1 MSTDEVIFKHP
12 PATDVQLGVAFP
24 NNFEVADQRNR
35 FYKLVRADFPILVM
49 PEQNKMTYDFADYML
64 QRQDTAERLEIGM
77 NYFRQTSLRY
87 PGFRKFR
94 ESFLKAIGAF
104 SECYGLNSFTQLSM
118 AYRNILPL
126 ENQQKYQDIFALK
139 ISLPEIDET
148 ELFAG
153 QGVVVFQ
160 NPQGFVTVQLEP
172 KIEGSQ
178 IKSYSMNLIFLT
190 RQDNPSQFEKSR
202 VVEFA
207 EMAHDNLKRYFFAIL
222 TKQYVEYLSRR

>member
-1 MSTDEVIFKHP
+1 MSTEEIIFKHP

-24 NNFEVADQRNR
+24 NNFDVADQRNR
-35 FYKLVRADFPILVM
+35 FYKLVRAEFPILLM

-64 QRQDTAERLEIGM
+64 QRQDMAERLEIGM

-94 ESFLKAIGAF
+94 ESFLKSIGAF
-104 SECYGLNSFTQLSM
+104 SECYELDSFTQLSM

-126 ENQQKYQDIFALK
+126 ENQQKYQDIFALNV
-139 ISLPEIDET
+139 SLPGIEET

-153 QGVVVFQ
+153 QGMLVFQ
-160 NPQGFVTVQLEP
+160 KPQGYVTVQLEP

-178 IKSYSMNLIFLT
+178 IKSYSMNLLFIT
-190 RQDNPSQFEKSR
+190 RPDNPSQFERSR

-207 EMAHDNLKRYFFAIL
+207 EMAHDYLKRYFFAIL
-222 TKQYVEYLSRR
+222 TKQYVEYLGKR